1 MDCFC
6 GKREI
11 ILPLFMPARV
21 TRQDFAPLRPRRNI
35 RKLFT
40 FFRLVPIDK
49 SPAMEYNKNRKKL
62 LVINIFTIVIIF
74 CYGKLQRNDFV

>member
-1 MDCFC
+1 
-6 GKREI
+6 
-11 ILPLFMPARV
+11 MPARV
-21 TRQDFAPLRPRRNI
+21 ARQTFFRAAPPSRNI